1 MAIKSAPFSVRLE
14 ADMESKLFAV
24 VAASYGE
31 VSRGEVVNIAL
42 AHLFKQLEVCPAM
55 VPGYDPSRDKSV
67 TQTAELSYTSRGA

>member
-24 VAASYGE
+24 VAATDGE

-42 AHLFKQLEVCPAM
+42 AHLFAQLPVCPSM
-55 VPGYDPSRDKSV
+55 VPGYSPDRDKSV
-67 TQTAELSYTSRGA
+67 TQAADLSYTSRGA

>member
-24 VAASYGE
+24 VAATDGE

-42 AHLFKQLEVCPAM
+42 AHLFAQLPVCPSM
-55 VPGYDPSRDKSV
+55 VPGYSPDRDKSV